1 MTFDPIGTVQ
11 VAALGALRA
20 GMLAEHGLVTQHV
33 KQGTLPPFTLVGD
46 VDFER
51 ERDDLFLV
59 TFEVISVYRG
69 PGRAPLLSIM
79 NAARTAV
86 LEQPFTAAGATFGRL
101 QCVAGSA
108 SQAGPDGVTYAGL
121 LKFEVYAEPA

>member
-1 MTFDPIGTVQ
+1 MAFDPIAATQ
-11 VAALGALRA
+11 AAALGALRA
-20 GMLAEHGLVTQHV
+20 GMAPEHGLVTQHV
-33 KQGTLPPFTLVGD
+33 KQGTLPPFTLIGY

-69 PGRAPLLSIM
+69 PGRAPLLAIM
-79 NAARTAV
+79 NAARAAV
-86 LEQPFTAAGATFGRL
+86 LEQSFLAAGAVFGRL
-101 QCVAGSA
+101 QCVSGSA
-108 SQAGPDGVTYAGL
+108 SQAGPDGVTYAAL